1 MILVTVGTEKFAFNR
16 LMRWVELLLEEGL
29 LGDEEVVV
37 QYGTCTVLPEGTRV
51 YRLLKEHDFQSLVR
65 RARLVIAHC
74 GEGTV
79 LLLDGMDTPFL
90 LVPRSHRYQ
99 EHVDDHQ
106 VELAQALASIG
117 VPIAWGPADLVRFLA
132 DPTKVSIGD
141 LSVAA
146 AHAVCRRLDLLFPAA
161 ADPAPDSTSLHPLH
175 R

>member
-1 MILVTVGTEKFAFNR
+1 MILVTVGTEKFPFDR
-16 LMRWVELLLEEGL
+16 LMRWVELLLAYHLVGE
-29 LGDEEVVV
+29 EEVVV
-37 QYGTCTVLPEGTRV
+37 QYGTCTVIPESTRV
-51 YRLLKEHDFQSLVR
+51 YRLLKEQDFQQLVQ

-79 LLLDGMDTPFL
+79 LVLDGMDTPFV
-90 LVPRSHRYQ
+90 LVPRSQRFQ

-132 DPTKVSIGD
+132 HPTKVSIGE

-146 AHAVCRRLDLLFPAA
+146 AEVVCSRLALLFPAA
-161 ADPAPDSTSLHPLH
+161 LTP
-175 R
+175 

>member
-1 MILVTVGTEKFAFNR
+1 MILITVGTEKFPFNR
-16 LMRWVELLLEEGL
+16 LMRWVDQLLQDDMFGE
-29 LGDEEVVV
+29 EEVIL
-37 QYGTCTVLPEGTRV
+37 QYGTCTVLPGGVKV
-51 YRLLKEHDFQSLVR
+51 YRLLKEQDFQGLVL

-79 LLLDGMDTPFL
+79 LLLDSMETPFL
-90 LVPRSHRYQ
+90 LIPRSQRYQ

-117 VPIAWGPADLVRFLA
+117 VPIGWGPADLVRFLA
-132 DPTKVSIGD
+132 KPSKVSIGD

-146 AHAVCRRLDLLFPAA
+146 AQAVCRRLDQLFPA
-161 ADPAPDSTSLHPLH
+161 DSRSAEALMSTPLA